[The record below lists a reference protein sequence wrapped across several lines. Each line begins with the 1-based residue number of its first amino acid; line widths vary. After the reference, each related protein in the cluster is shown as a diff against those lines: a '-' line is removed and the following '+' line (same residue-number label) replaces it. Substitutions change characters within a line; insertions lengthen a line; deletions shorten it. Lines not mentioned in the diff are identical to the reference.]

1 MGLSF
6 FSTRGILRRRLRNH
20 LLFVAE
26 DDALLL
32 AEGKGARLK
41 QQEIAECLWERGMF
55 VPIIYIREI
64 SKFANLIFP

>member
-1 MGLSF
+1 MSF
-6 FSTRGILRRRLRNH
+6 FSTREILRRRLRNH

-55 VPIIYIREI
+55 VPFVFIREI
-64 SKFANLIFP
+64 SEFANLIFL